1 VTKKIAVNLENLN
14 ILNYKHNTNL
24 NVIEKKD
31 ENDTIDIKKLI
42 KMAKNGKKIT
52 DRKTKSIKFKE
63 EEIEELHKLKEKH
76 DEGNNIEVVR
86 NEIINSYNI
95 EDIINNKKNVLK
107 QILKD
112 EEMPKIEDYE
122 STKYFIIFFKLNSFF
137 ICQCQN

>member
-1 VTKKIAVNLENLN
+1 MRSECPDDQETVKITKKIAINLENLN
-14 ILNYKHNTNL
+14 ILNYKHNANL

-52 DRKTKSIKFKE
+52 DRKTKSNKFRD
-63 EEIEELHKLKEKH
+63 EEIEELNKLKEKH

-86 NEIINSYNI
+86 NEIINSFNI
-95 EDIINNKKNVLK
+95 EEIINNKKNVLK

-122 STKYFIIFFKLNSFF
+122 SKTNYYFF
-137 ICQCQN
+137 

>member
-1 VTKKIAVNLENLN
+1 
-14 ILNYKHNTNL
+14 L

-42 KMAKNGKKIT
+42 KMAKNGKKIN

-63 EEIEELHKLKEKH
+63 EDIEELQKLKEKH